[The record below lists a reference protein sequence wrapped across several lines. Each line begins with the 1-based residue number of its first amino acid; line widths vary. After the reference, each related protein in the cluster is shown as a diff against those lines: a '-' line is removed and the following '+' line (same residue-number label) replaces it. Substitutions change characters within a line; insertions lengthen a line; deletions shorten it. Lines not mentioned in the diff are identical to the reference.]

1 MTSSAVPK
9 WLELAREI
17 QAIAQTGDTYALN
30 DFQSQ
35 RYARLAEIA
44 AEMIGVC
51 TGVDPTEITGL
62 FLQQRGYATPKV
74 DVRAGIISDGRLLLV
89 QEKMDGGWTLP
100 GGWADVGDLPSQ
112 AAEREVWEEAGLEV
126 RARRLVGVYD
136 ANRTGPLELFHAY
149 KLVFLC
155 DVLGGTAR
163 AGDETLDV
171 AYFGENEMPLR
182 LSGERTHPRHIQ
194 AIFACYQNPSHPVI
208 FD

>member
-1 MTSSAVPK
+1 MTSSTLPR
-9 WLELAREI
+9 WLEWAREI

-30 DFQSQ
+30 NFQHQ
-35 RYARLAEIA
+35 RYTRLAEIA
-44 AEMIGVC
+44 AEMIGDC
-51 TGVDPTEITGL
+51 AGLDQTEITGR

-74 DVRAGIISDGRLLLV
+74 DVRAGIISGGRLLLV

-100 GGWADVGDLPSQ
+100 GGWADVGDLPSR

-163 AGDETLDV
+163 AGEETLAV
-171 AYFGENEMPLR
+171 AYFGENEMPPR

-194 AIFACYQNPSHPVI
+194 DVFACYQNPSLPVT